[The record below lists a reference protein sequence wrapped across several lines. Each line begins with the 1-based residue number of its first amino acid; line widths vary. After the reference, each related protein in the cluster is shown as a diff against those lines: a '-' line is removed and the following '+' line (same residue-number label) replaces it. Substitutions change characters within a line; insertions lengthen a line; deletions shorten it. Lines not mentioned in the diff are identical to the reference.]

1 MSPTGYSRA
10 DLERAVAAAAR
21 APGAEQS
28 RPWLRLRDGA
38 IDVLVTSSGVD
49 RSGGRTGWA
58 ARVGGGAGL
67 FNVRLALAVRGRPAL
82 VRLRPN
88 RDEPELLARLHP
100 GPVQPAGPAE
110 RELCAALPYCA
121 VAAGPVL
128 PASVPPEV
136 RRRLIEAARAEHG
149 WLELIVG
156 HPAVAAFAQIEAGA
170 RRVLE
175 RGPAEAA
182 GAIRWRTAAPPGAVP
197 SPPEHP
203 GAVASSSDGP
213 GAVPSPPDHP
223 GAVASSSDGS
233 GAVPSP
239 LDAGGEPMVA
249 VLGSPLD
256 TPGDQLRAGQAL
268 QRVLLTATA
277 AGLAANL
284 HARVI
289 AVPAAREQLR
299 LALGRSGRAQMVL
312 RIGQA
317 PAGRVRSAAT
327 AAPHRTARE
336 DGSKVPG
343 TTGPPALP
351 RVVVSGVE

>member
-1 MSPTGYSRA
+1 MSSTGYTRA
-10 DLERAVAAAAR
+10 DLDRAVAAAAR

-28 RPWLRLRDGA
+28 RRWLRLRDGA
-38 IDVLVTSSGVD
+38 IDVLATPSGVD
-49 RSGGRTGWA
+49 GSADRAGWA

-67 FNVRLALAVRGRPAL
+67 FNVRLALAVCGRPAL

-100 GPVQPAGPAE
+100 GPVQSAGPAE

-136 RRRLIEAARAEHG
+136 RRRLIEAARIEHG

-156 HPAVAAFAQIEAGA
+156 HPAVAAFAQIEASA

-175 RGPAEAA
+175 RVPAEAA
-182 GAIRWRTAAPPGAVP
+182 GAIRWRTAPPP
-197 SPPEHP
+197 DSP
-203 GAVASSSDGP
+203 GAVASLP
-213 GAVPSPPDHP
+213 GGP
-223 GAVASSSDGS
+223 GAVASLVDGPD
-233 GAVPSP
+233 AVPPP

-256 TPGDQLRAGQAL
+256 TPGDQLRAGQAV
-268 QRVLLTATA
+268 QRLLLTVTA
-277 AGLAANL
+277 AGLKAGL
-284 HARVI
+284 HAQVV

-299 LALGRSGRAQMVL
+299 LALGRSGRPQMVL
-312 RIGQA
+312 RIGQVT
-317 PAGRVRSAAT
+317 AGRLRSAGT

-343 TTGPPALP
+343 TGGPPALP
-351 RVVVSGVE
+351 RVVVGGVEWR